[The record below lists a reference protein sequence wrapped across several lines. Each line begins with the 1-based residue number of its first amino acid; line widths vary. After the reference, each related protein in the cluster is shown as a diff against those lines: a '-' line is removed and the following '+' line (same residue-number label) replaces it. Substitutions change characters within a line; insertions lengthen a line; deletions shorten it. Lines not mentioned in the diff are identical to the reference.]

1 MLKKYCHRVSDL
13 GVAAAEPGVVA
24 QPDVVVIIP
33 ANSNGESWLEL
44 VRSG

>member
-1 MLKKYCHRVSDL
+1 M
-13 GVAAAEPGVVA
+13 A

-44 VRSG
+44 VRSGYIWLDLVGSGYWSWLELVRAG